1 MNQKLALG
9 RPIFGIGS
17 YELLG
22 QLRVLR
28 FNLTMGSVSAGVW
41 VCAQVDPLVLFVGV
55 VSELGWG

>member
-1 MNQKLALG
+1 MNQRLALG
-9 RPIFGIGS
+9 RPTFGIGS
-17 YELLG
+17 YELLD

-41 VCAQVDPLVLFVGV
+41 VGAQVDPLAIFVNV